1 MSHYVFGGVFRK
13 SDQKDHS
20 NALQITM
27 GVDSFSSIGPPPN
40 VTSSQVKS
48 QVSNVDQQ
56 WIEALRGCFP
66 KTK

>member
-1 MSHYVFGGVFRK
+1 MSHYVFGGSFRK

-40 VTSSQVKS
+40 VKS

-56 WIEALRGCFP
+56 WIEAFKGCFP
-66 KTK
+66 KPK